1 MILDA
6 ELILKIFF
14 LVNPLSSIPLLFLAY
29 KKKMDVRK
37 VAVYSVGLAILVA
50 VLFVFLGPL
59 LFQIYGISIDSFRVA
74 GGVLV
79 FLLGLSMARD
89 QGKSYDHT
97 KPDDLI
103 NIIATPLLTG
113 PATLSFLIIT
123 TAEVGMGAVLVNIVG
138 AFVLVAFLFLLL
150 AYMLPRIN
158 LSYLMFVSRLFGLFL
173 VGLGIE
179 MMVAGLKVL
188 FFGQAVP

>member
-14 LVNPLSSIPLLFLAY
+14 LLNPLSSIPLLFLAY
-29 KKKMDVRK
+29 KKRMDVRK
-37 VAVYSVGLAILVA
+37 VALYSVALAILVA
-50 VLFVFLGPL
+50 VCFVILGPL
-59 LFQIYGISIDSFRVA
+59 LFQIYGISLDSFRVA

-89 QGKSYDHT
+89 QDRDYDKA

-123 TAEVGMGAVLVNIVG
+123 TAEIGMGAVLVNLVG

-150 AYMLPRIN
+150 TYFLPRVN
-158 LSYLMFVSRLFGLFL
+158 LSYIMFISRLFGLFL
-173 VGLGIE
+173 VALGIE

-188 FFGQAVP
+188 MFS

>member
-1 MILDA
+1 MFLNSD
-6 ELILKIFF
+6 LVLKIFF
-14 LVNPLSSIPLLFLAY
+14 LLNPLSSVPLLFLAY
-29 KKKMDVRK
+29 KRKMDVRK
-37 VAVYSVGLAILVA
+37 VAVYSVGLALLVA
-50 VLFVFLGPL
+50 FGFVLLGPL
-59 LFQIYGISIDSFRVA
+59 LFQVYGIGLDSFRVA

-89 QGKSYDHT
+89 KDGDYDKA

-123 TAEVGMGAVLVNIVG
+123 TAEVGAASVIANLVG
-138 AFVLVAFLFLLL
+138 AFALVAFLFLLIT
-150 AYMLPRIN
+150 YFIRKVN
-158 LSYLMFVSRLFGLFL
+158 LSYIMFISRLFGLFL
-173 VGLGIE
+173 VALGIE

-188 FFGQAVP
+188 MFS

>member
-1 MILDA
+1 MFDI

-14 LVNPLSSIPLLFLAY
+14 LLNPLSSIPLLFIAY
-29 KKKMDVRK
+29 KQKMDVRK
-37 VAVYSVGLAILVA
+37 VAVYSA
-50 VLFVFLGPL
+50 VLALAVALCFVLLGPL
-59 LFQIYGISIDSFRVA
+59 LFQIYGISLDAFRVA

-89 QGKSYDHT
+89 QEQNYSKM
-97 KPDDLI
+97 KANNLI

-113 PATLSFLIIT
+113 PAILSFLIIK
-123 TAEVGMGAVLVNIVG
+123 TAEFGSMPVIANLFG
-138 AFVLVAFLFLLL
+138 AFLLVAFFFVML
-150 AYMLPRIN
+150 AYLIPRIN
-158 LSYLMFVSRLFGLFL
+158 LSYVMFVSRLFGLFL

-188 FFGQAVP
+188 MFS